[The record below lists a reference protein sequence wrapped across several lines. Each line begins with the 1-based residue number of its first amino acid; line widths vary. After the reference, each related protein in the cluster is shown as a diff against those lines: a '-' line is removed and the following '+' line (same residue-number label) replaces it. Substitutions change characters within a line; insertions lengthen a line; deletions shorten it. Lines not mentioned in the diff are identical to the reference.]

1 MVPSAHVNDIDL
13 YYEIHGDGPVVLLIP
28 GLGVDVNYFAHIIRN
43 LAATCRVVA
52 FDPRG
57 AGQSDKPDVP
67 YTIEGMAEDAV
78 GLLEFLG
85 LDKVTVVGTSMGGR
99 TALIIALDHADL
111 VERLVLV
118 ATSARVPPVQR
129 FTRRWLIM
137 DVLARLPFPKGE
149 DAQPRYAWE
158 RQRDASV
165 GFDCTDRLGE
175 IKMPTLV
182 VHGTTDHIVP
192 FPLGKDMAG
201 RIADA
206 RLVSVPGGHRAL
218 FIGQGHRL
226 AEEIEHFIAE
236 T

>member
-1 MVPSAHVNDIDL
+1 MPTAHVNAIGL
-13 YYEIHGDGPVVLLIP
+13 YYEIQGEGPPVLLIP
-28 GLGVDVNYFAHIIRN
+28 GLGVDVNYFADIIRD
-43 LAATCRVVA
+43 LAASCRVVA

-57 AGQSDKPDVP
+57 AGQSEKPDVP
-67 YTIEGMAEDAV
+67 YSIDDMADDAV
-78 GLLEFLG
+78 GLLQFLG

-99 TALIIALDHADL
+99 TALMLALDHSDL

-118 ATSARVPPVQR
+118 ATSARVPPVRR

-137 DVLARLPFPKGE
+137 DVLSRLPRPKSA
-149 DAQPRYAWE
+149 DAQPRFAWE
-158 RQRDASV
+158 RQRDASI
-165 GFDCTDRLGE
+165 GFDCTERLDE
-175 IKMPTLV
+175 IKVPTLV

-192 FPLGKDMAG
+192 FPLGKDMADG
-201 RIADA
+201 ISDA

-226 AEEIEHFIAE
+226 AEEIERFIAE